1 MRKFLRIAQ
10 ATALLAFCHNA
21 PAQMMTRVVADNVFI
36 PWELVYGPDKHIWFT
51 QKNGYI
57 CRVEPVSRKVDTL
70 YHETNTAVVS
80 ESGMMG
86 MVLHPDFANN
96 PHVFVAYNYQQGGM
110 KVRVARYTYSNGTL
124 TTPTTIIDNILG
136 SSIHN
141 GCRLAI
147 VDNKLYITTGDAADL
162 STPQNLNSVNGK
174 VLRLNLDGTIPTDN
188 PISGNPA
195 WTWGHRNAQGLVYA
209 NNRFYSSEHGPTTDD
224 ELNIL
229 QKGRNYGWPN
239 VHGYCD
245 SSGELQFCADSNV
258 VEPTRAWTP
267 TLAVGGITYYDHPM
281 FPNLAQSILMV
292 TLKDMTMYQLKL
304 NNTFDGITSV
314 NRINAFAGKRMRA
327 ICVDPEGRIYVSTS
341 TSSPGGVGAK
351 TDQIIE
357 IYNRET
363 STSVAGMSEEGLLAV
378 YPNPATE
385 QISVYISP
393 DNKDANSTYTIIS
406 VSGKVMQSGLLA
418 DGNNNIS
425 VSSLAAGLYWLKVS
439 GNSGKISHTKFNKL

>member
-1 MRKFLRIAQ
+1 MRKFLRIVQ
-10 ATALLAFCHNA
+10 AAALTALCYQA
-21 PAQMMTRVVADNVFI
+21 PAQMATRVIADKIFI

-51 QKNGYI
+51 QKNGYV
-57 CRVEPVSRKVDTL
+57 CRVDPATKIVDTL
-70 YHETNTAVVS
+70 YHETNTSVIS

-86 MVLHPDFANN
+86 MALHPDFTNT
-96 PHVFVAYNYQQGGM
+96 PHVFVAYTYQQGGM
-110 KVRVARYTYSNGTL
+110 KVRIARYTYSNGVL

-162 STPQNLNSVNGK
+162 STPQNINSLNGK
-174 VLRLNLDGTIPTDN
+174 VLRLNLDGTIPSDN
-188 PISGNPA
+188 PISGNPI

-258 VEPTRAWTP
+258 VEPMRAWTP
-267 TLAVGGITYYDHPM
+267 TLAVGDIDYYNHQM
-281 FPNLAQSILMV
+281 FPSLRQSILMV

-304 NNTFDGITSV
+304 NATFDGISSM
-314 NRINAFAGKRMRA
+314 NRINVFAGQRMRA
-327 ICVDPEGRIYVSTS
+327 MCIDPEGRIYVSTS
-341 TSSPGGVGAK
+341 TSSPGGSGAK
-351 TDQIIE
+351 TDQIVE
-357 IYNRET
+357 IYNIET
-363 STSVAGMSEEGLLAV
+363 STSVAGMSEEGQLAV

-385 QISVYISP
+385 QISIYSTGKNGY
-393 DNKDANSTYTIIS
+393 DNCRYSVIS
-406 VSGKVMQSGLLA
+406 VDGKVMQSGILQ

-425 VSSLAAGLYWLKVS
+425 ISQLSEGLYWLRVS
-439 GNSGKISHTKFNKL
+439 GSSGKISHAKFNKL